1 MTIHSDRR
9 NGQPT
14 PRHRA
19 ASRFIALGLFSA
31 FAFTLSSPVM
41 AASCGS
47 TPEPGLDWSE
57 CSKKNLM
64 LSASELEGANLAGTD
79 FSLTDLSG
87 SNLASANLEKA
98 TLVRA
103 WLAGAKAEKANFGH
117 VEAYRSSFANI
128 VANGASFVGAELQ
141 RTDMSGAQLS
151 GADFSKAELGRVNF
165 KGAVL
170 TGAKFSVANLSRA
183 NFNGVIFE
191 GPIDFEE
198 AFMFLTHI
206 EGVDLSAATGLHQT
220 QIDLTCG
227 DESTKL
233 PEGLKT
239 PTTWPCA
246 SD

>member
-1 MTIHSDRR
+1 MTLLFDRR
-9 NGQPT
+9 QSK
-14 PRHRA
+14 PRQGPA
-19 ASRFIALGLFSA
+19 FRFRTVAVGLLSILAL
-31 FAFTLSSPVM
+31 TISSPAM
-41 AASCGS
+41 AAYCDS

-57 CSKKNLM
+57 CTKKNLM
-64 LSASELEGANLAGTD
+64 LTSSELEGANLAGAD
-79 FSLTDLSG
+79 FSLTDLSD

-103 WLAGAKAEKANFGH
+103 WLAGAKAEKANFAH

-141 RTDMSGAQLS
+141 RTDMSGAQLT

-183 NFNGVIFE
+183 NFNGATFE

-220 QIDLTCG
+220 QIDLSCG
-227 DESTKL
+227 DEKTKL